1 MRRMLLFCNRKR
13 SEALKDIGMMHAQ
26 VTPHSDERR
35 DAPEEI
41 SRDSTRPIRALN
53 RGLDVLTELNRLE
66 RAAINTL
73 AAAVGLPRTTTYR
86 ILETLRLAGY
96 VDRDAHDDCYRPT
109 IMVRALSDGFDD
121 EALVAHIAKPL
132 LAALGSQLIW
142 PVAIATPS
150 GSTMM
155 IRETTDRQS
164 PLALEQYSA
173 GVRVPMLGSAAG
185 RAYLAFCSAQQ
196 RDAMLELLARS
207 SLPEDRLARNRVE
220 VERLLNETRTQGF
233 GMAHRARRVSE
244 ETSLAIPVRAK
255 ARILATVTV
264 RYAATAVP
272 LRAAVEQ
279 FLPKMRE
286 VAQKIEA
293 QFI

>member
-1 MRRMLLFCNRKR
+1 
-13 SEALKDIGMMHAQ
+13 MHAQ
-26 VTPHSDERR
+26 VTPHS
-35 DAPEEI
+35 APPPNAHEENG
-41 SRDSTRPIRALN
+41 RESTRPVRALN
-53 RGLDVLTELNRLE
+53 RGLEVLTELNRLE

-96 VDRDAHDDCYRPT
+96 VERDAHDDCYRPT

-132 LAALGSQLIW
+132 LAALGEQIVW
-142 PVAIATPS
+142 PVSVATPS

-155 IRETTDRQS
+155 IRETTDATS
-164 PLALEQYSA
+164 PLALERYSA
-173 GVRVPMLGSAAG
+173 GVRLPMLASAAG
-185 RAYLAFCSAQQ
+185 RAYLAFCGSAQ
-196 RDAMLELLARS
+196 RDALLDMLARS
-207 SLPEDRLARNRVE
+207 SLPEDRLARNRIE

-244 ETSLAIPVRAK
+244 ETSLAIPVRARD
-255 ARILATVTV
+255 RILATVTV

-272 LRAAVEQ
+272 LRTAVEQ

-286 VAQKIEA
+286 FVHKIEA
-293 QFI
+293 RFT

>member
-1 MRRMLLFCNRKR
+1 
-13 SEALKDIGMMHAQ
+13 MHAQ
-26 VTPHSDERR
+26 VSPIPHALDDGGRE
-35 DAPEEI
+35 
-41 SRDSTRPIRALN
+41 STRPIRALN
-53 RGLDVLTELNRLE
+53 RGLEVLTELNRLE

-73 AAAVGLPRTTTYR
+73 ASAVRLPRTTTYR

-96 VDRDAHDDCYRPT
+96 VDRDPHDDCYRPT
-109 IMVRALSDGFDD
+109 IMVRGLSDGFDD
-121 EALVAHIAKPL
+121 EAMVAHIAKPHI
-132 LAALGSQLIW
+132 AALGAEIVW
-142 PVAIATPS
+142 PVAVATPS
-150 GSTMM
+150 GATMM
-155 IRETTDRQS
+155 IREATDRQS

-185 RAYLAFCSAQQ
+185 RAYLAYCSGQQ
-196 RDAMLELLARS
+196 RDALLELLARS
-207 SLPEDRLARNRVE
+207 TLPEDRLARSRTE

-255 ARILATVTV
+255 GRILATVTV

-272 LRAAVEQ
+272 LRTAVEQ

-286 VAQKIEA
+286 VAQKIETE
-293 QFI
+293 FV

>member
-1 MRRMLLFCNRKR
+1 
-13 SEALKDIGMMHAQ
+13 
-26 VTPHSDERR
+26 
-35 DAPEEI
+35 
-41 SRDSTRPIRALN
+41 
-53 RGLDVLTELNRLE
+53 
-66 RAAINTL
+66 
-73 AAAVGLPRTTTYR
+73 
-86 ILETLRLAGY
+86 LETLRLAGY
-96 VDRDAHDDCYRPT
+96 VDRDSHDDCYRPT

-132 LAALGSQLIW
+132 LAALGSQIVW

-185 RAYLAFCSAQQ
+185 RAYLAFCSAPQ
-196 RDAMLELLARS
+196 REAMLELLARS
-207 SLPEDRLARNRVE
+207 SVPEDRLARNRTE

-255 ARILATVTV
+255 ERILATVTV

-272 LRAAVEQ
+272 LRSAVEQ
-279 FLPKMRE
+279 FIPKMRE
-286 VAQKIEA
+286 VAQKIEE